1 MGFLSVLSFAHKLVS
16 ERITSG
22 DVVVDATIG
31 TGTDTLFL
39 SRSVGPR
46 GHVFGF
52 DIQQEALVL
61 TQQRLDH
68 NAHMPLSPVTL
79 FAQSHADM
87 NIAISTQHHGHLA
100 AVMFNLGYLPSGTS
114 DKQIIT
120 MADSSIMA
128 LDAALSLLKPGGIIT
143 VVLYPGHPG
152 GEQEADAVT
161 AWASYIEQSVAQSII
176 YRQLQRSDAPYVIA
190 LEKK

>member
-16 ERITSG
+16 ERVASG
-22 DVVVDATIG
+22 DIVVDATIG

-39 SRSVGPR
+39 ARSVGPR

-52 DIQQEALVL
+52 DIQREALIL

-68 NAHMPLSPVTL
+68 NANTPLSPVTL

-87 NIAISTQHHGHLA
+87 ITTIPIQHHGHLT

-114 DKQIIT
+114 DKHIIT
-120 MADSSIMA
+120 MTDSSIVA
-128 LDAALSLLKPGGIIT
+128 LDTALSLLKPGGIIT

-152 GEQEADAVT
+152 GEQEAAAVT
-161 AWASYIEQSVAQSII
+161 AWASHIEQSVAQTII
-176 YRQLQRSDAPYVIA
+176 YRQLQRSDSPYAIA

>member
-1 MGFLSVLSFAHKLVS
+1 MGFLSVLSFAHKLVT

-22 DVVVDATIG
+22 DIVVDATIG

-39 SRSVGPR
+39 ARVVGPR

-68 NAHMPLSPVTL
+68 ITNTPLSPVTL

-87 NIAISTQHHGHLA
+87 NTAIPIEHHGHLA

-120 MADSSIMA
+120 MTDSSIMA
-128 LDAALSLLKPGGIIT
+128 LDAALSLLKPGGIVT
-143 VVLYPGHPG
+143 AVLYPGHPG

-161 AWASYIEQSVAQSII
+161 AWASHIEQSVAQSIM
-176 YRQLQRSDAPYVIA
+176 YRQLQRSDAPYAIA